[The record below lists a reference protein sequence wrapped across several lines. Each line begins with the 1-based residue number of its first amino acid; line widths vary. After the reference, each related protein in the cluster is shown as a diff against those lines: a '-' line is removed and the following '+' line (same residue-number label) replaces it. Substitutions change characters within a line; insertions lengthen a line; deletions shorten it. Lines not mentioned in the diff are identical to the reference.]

1 MVSFPIP
8 SENFFARDK
17 EFLATDGFLTCG
29 GAARQELTGLT
40 SAEPK
45 TSQSV
50 KGGDEIGRDEKR
62 EPRFDVSA

>member
-1 MVSFPIP
+1 
-8 SENFFARDK
+8 
-17 EFLATDGFLTCG
+17 LATDGILTCG

-50 KGGDEIGRDEKR
+50 KAGDEIGREKR